1 MYLVTFAFIFLFS
14 ACATTGPQVASE
26 EEQRVQA
33 ILQAEAQAW
42 QKKQEER
49 ILGIAARLMKAADN
63 VTPLEFHLSAKP
75 VFSGKIGRVSPD
87 VPNAW
92 TDGKG
97 VWITRGMLRFLK
109 NDDELAVVLAHE
121 MVHAYRGHVAY
132 GMAKRIFGA
141 SAGIVASLFAPGTGK
156 AAILFVDAATRKFDR
171 DQEREADFYGLIW
184 ASKAGFNV
192 DAAMVLWRRMA
203 REMPET
209 ITKGF
214 LSSHPNTAER
224 LLRVEKVIAIL
235 EKGTDPLIAQPFNDV
250 NDEQGVL
257 KMGTMELKANE
268 EVLKMG
274 TTKLW

>member
-1 MYLVTFAFIFLFS
+1 
-14 ACATTGPQVASE
+14 
-26 EEQRVQA
+26 
-33 ILQAEAQAW
+33 
-42 QKKQEER
+42 
-49 ILGIAARLMKAADN
+49 
-63 VTPLEFHLSAKP
+63 
-75 VFSGKIGRVSPD
+75 
-87 VPNAW
+87 
-92 TDGKG
+92 
-97 VWITRGMLRFLK
+97 
-109 NDDELAVVLAHE
+109 
-121 MVHAYRGHVAY
+121 
-132 GMAKRIFGA
+132 
-141 SAGIVASLFAPGTGK
+141 
-156 AAILFVDAATRKFDR
+156 
-171 DQEREADFYGLIW
+171 
-184 ASKAGFNV
+184 
-192 DAAMVLWRRMA
+192 MVLWRRMA